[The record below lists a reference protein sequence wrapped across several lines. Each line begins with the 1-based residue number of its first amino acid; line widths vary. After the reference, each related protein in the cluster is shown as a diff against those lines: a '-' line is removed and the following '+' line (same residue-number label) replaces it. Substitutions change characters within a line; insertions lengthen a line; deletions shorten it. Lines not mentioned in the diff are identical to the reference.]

1 MTTAILDEFID
12 RCDGETFR
20 SAAEVD
26 AACETLG
33 VSESDFIEALAM
45 RVAERY
51 AVREMSF
58 DRADAL
64 MNGVHSYYLLKYDG
78 MLPGIADDIYLAFD
92 AGEYYRGADGREID
106 PSEKYTRP
114 EIEAILSAV
123 RNR

>member
-1 MTTAILDEFID
+1 MTAAILDQFIN
-12 RCDGETFR
+12 RCDGEAFPL
-20 SAAEVD
+20 AAEVD
-26 AACETLG
+26 RARETLG
-33 VSESDFIEALAM
+33 ISEPAFIEAFAM

-64 MNGVHSYYLLKYDG
+64 MNDVHTYYFFKYDE

-92 AGEYYRGADGREID
+92 AGEYYREADSREID

-114 EIEAILSAV
+114 EIEALLLAV